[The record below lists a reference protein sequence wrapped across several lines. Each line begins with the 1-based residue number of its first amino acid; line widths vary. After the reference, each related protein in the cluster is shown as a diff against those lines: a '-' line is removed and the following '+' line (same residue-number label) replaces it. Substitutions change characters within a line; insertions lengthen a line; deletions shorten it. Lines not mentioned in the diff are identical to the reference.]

1 MTDLSKSIFIV
12 WIQNFIVGCAFACL
26 HAWATVDFGWTL
38 QNSFWMIGLFGL
50 GITVPVKPLTIRSS
64 CLYISIV
71 LAHSFALQHLL
82 LAFWLGYSTSKLV
95 TLSEQNR
102 IQPLLCWLVLIFGI
116 TTGTAFISTF
126 LNTLSLEWLWLIP
139 TILLFQHKDAF
150 TGFKLHTKL
159 DEVLQGMLVGTVFTA
174 LWNHQF
180 AVTQPTSTH
189 LLYAGTALIIGW
201 VIHLS
206 LFKDSTI
213 WHHRLGWLAVLI
225 WPFMGYA
232 SIQSWSGE
240 HILRGSIVLSLVLG
254 LTISRIGWFGTM
266 TGLLIHPLYSSSSP
280 ELWGIIVICAL
291 WLLFSTRRLASPFL
305 AFSLALFC
313 LLTDRGPI
321 VNTLPVSK
329 FAHWPKEQHLQSS
342 YVWWD
347 KNGWFFVGN
356 KNQMSKDVTIATK
369 NIVITENTRLNLNT
383 SEYNNTRFYA
393 KMLANLTKGMEQIL
407 ILHDAT
413 GLVNSELEE
422 SQGQQ
427 ILAQVSQP
435 SLTRILAETIPTAKN
450 DWLNPNRQLLTGSS
464 GSILTSNT
472 KLDLVIDIVDHPW
485 PSSLSDGLHPRH
497 IVNIQKS
504 LSEEGIAA
512 FIIHLKLI
520 PKNGL
525 ATLAHRI
532 EAVFPNTLYMM
543 PENNIDSILVLAS
556 NTSFTYRF
564 FKDRLQRNNP
574 SLLGHII
581 FRKYPLFSSEEINFT
596 PQYQP
601 PIPFAHLTQLSNY
614 VDTAQKIWPTIPIDE
629 VSTLNAELETRKEYL
644 FLLSEGIAGN
654 LEALRQN
661 TLPEALADSLVAPHI
676 RSAKKEILKAQID
689 GQSSPYWSEAKRYA
703 LTAQMIDPNAL
714 EAWLLLGEIA
724 LGEGFL
730 ELAVEKFS
738 KAQELSP
745 TSIEALNGL
754 ARVAGLQNRLEDMER
769 LLLEAQQLEMG
780 NWITHYNLATF
791 YQQQGASD
799 KSISLLQDALE
810 LPNGDNKKTRIGIVE
825 YYIEQEEWTRGLLEI
840 DRLIQQRSTP
850 SATMWFLRGRI
861 HFGLELWE
869 KAEIDF
875 RKATLEDPQMHAALG
890 SIGLIKIALGDLEG
904 AAQAFRSTLRFDPN
918 NDVARRNLQQ
928 VLEQLNS
935 TLPSTPQQR
944 SQQ

>member
-1 MTDLSKSIFIV
+1 MTAISKSILIV
-12 WIQNFIVGCAFACL
+12 SIQNFIVGCAFACL
-26 HAWATVDFGWTL
+26 HEWAIVDFGWTL
-38 QNSFWMIGLFGL
+38 HNSFWMIGFFGL
-50 GITVPVKPLTIRSS
+50 GIILPVQSLITRSS
-64 CLYISIV
+64 SLVFSMI
-71 LAHSFALQHLL
+71 LAHSFALQPVL
-82 LAFWLGYSTSKLV
+82 LAVWLGYSTTKLFAESKQ
-95 TLSEQNR
+95 TPKHN
-102 IQPLLCWLVLIFGI
+102 LLCWLGLIAGI
-116 TTGTAFISTF
+116 TTATVSASTF
-126 LNTLSLEWLWLIP
+126 LSTLSLEWLWLIP
-139 TILLFQHKDAF
+139 TIILFQQKGTVIGF
-150 TGFKLHTKL
+150 TLHTKW
-159 DEVLQGMLVGTVFTA
+159 DEVLQGMLIGTLFTA

-189 LLYAGTALIIGW
+189 LLYAATALFIGYVVHISIFTDPPAW
-201 VIHLS
+201 Y
-206 LFKDSTI
+206 
-213 WHHRLGWLAVLI
+213 HRLGWLAVLL
-225 WPFMGYA
+225 WPLMGYA
-232 SIQSWSGE
+232 SIQPWSGE
-240 HILRGSIVLSLVLG
+240 HILLGSIGCSLLLG
-254 LTISRIGWFGTM
+254 FTVTRIGWIGM
-266 TGLLIHPLYSSSSP
+266 MIGLVTHPIYSSSNP
-280 ELWGIIVICAL
+280 ELWGIVVICGL
-291 WLLFSTRRLASPFL
+291 WMLFSSKRLAGPFL

-321 VNTLPVSK
+321 VTKLPVSK
-329 FAHWPKEQHLQSS
+329 FSHWPTEQHLGAS

-356 KNQMSKDVTIATK
+356 KNQMSKDVTIASK
-369 NIVITENTRLNLNT
+369 NIVVTENTPLNLNT
-383 SEYNNTRFYA
+383 SEYSNTRFYA
-393 KMLANLTKGMEQIL
+393 KVLASLTKEMEQIL
-407 ILHDAT
+407 ILHDVT

-422 SQGQQ
+422 SQGLQ
-427 ILAQVSQP
+427 ILAQVDQP
-435 SLTRILAETIPTAKN
+435 SLTRVIAETIPEAKN

-464 GSILTSNT
+464 GSILKSHAA
-472 KLDLVIDIVDHPW
+472 LDLVIDIVNHPW
-485 PSSLSDGLHPRH
+485 SSSASDGLHPRH
-497 IVNIQKS
+497 ITNIQNA
-504 LSEEGIAA
+504 LSEKGIAA
-512 FIIHLKLI
+512 FIIHLELI

-532 EAVFPNTLYMM
+532 ESVFPNTLYMM

-556 NTSFTYRF
+556 NSSFTYRF
-564 FKDRLQRNNP
+564 FKDRLKAQTAP
-574 SLLGHII
+574 LLGHII
-581 FRKYPLFSSEEINFT
+581 FRKHPLFSYQEVDFT
-596 PQYQP
+596 PQHQP
-601 PIPFAHLTQLSNY
+601 PIPFAHLTQFSNY
-614 VDTAQKIWPTIPIDE
+614 VDTAENIWPTIPLDE
-629 VSTLNAELETRKEYL
+629 VSTLNAELATHKEFL
-644 FLLSEGIAGN
+644 FLLSEGISGN

-661 TLPEALADSLVAPHI
+661 TLPEALADSLVSPHI
-676 RSAKKEILKAQID
+676 TSAKKEIIKAQID

-703 LTAQMIDPNAL
+703 LTAQMIDPNAV

-730 ELAVEKFS
+730 DLAIEKFS
-738 KAQELSP
+738 KAQDISP

-754 ARVAGLQNRLEDMER
+754 ARVAGLQNKLDEMER

-840 DRLIQQRSTP
+840 DRLIQQRSNP

-875 RKATLEDPQMHAALG
+875 RKATLEDPQMHAARG

-928 VLEQLNS
+928 VLEQLNA